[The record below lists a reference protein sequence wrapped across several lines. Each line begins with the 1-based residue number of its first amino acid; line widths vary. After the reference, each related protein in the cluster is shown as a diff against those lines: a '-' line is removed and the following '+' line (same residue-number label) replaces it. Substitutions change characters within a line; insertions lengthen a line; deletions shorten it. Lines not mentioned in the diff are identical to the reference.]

1 MKPLVRLFSVFALFY
16 LATPV
21 QALELPGPLLE
32 SGWLADKLDQVVIL
46 DVRKDVGSFTSQA
59 RMKKDKKTGKLS
71 LVSVGGHIPG
81 ARLLNYKKVRATRI
95 IDGKEVTRMLPAQ
108 PDFEALMQQA
118 GLSNDS
124 AVVIVSKGM
133 SGDDLTMAARLYW
146 QLRYFG
152 HDKVAILNGGMAQWI
167 LDGRKLTLT
176 DSEPVKG
183 DWKATAARKEM
194 LATSADVAA
203 AVAEGNVQLIDYRPV
218 SAYMGTWKKS
228 YVYDKGHIPGAKV
241 FPNELMTS
249 VSVPVKFPS
258 ADMLRDLYKGMQLD
272 TSADSI
278 AYCNSGQLG
287 AGGWFI
293 QHELLGNGKTRLYD
307 GSMHQW
313 TLEKRPVKT
322 MVLE

>member
-1 MKPLVRLFSVFALFY
+1 MKRLIRLFSVFMLFY
-16 LATPV
+16 LATPL
-21 QALELPGPLLE
+21 QAVELPGPLLE

-59 RMKKDKKTGKLS
+59 KMKKDKKTGKLS

-81 ARLLNYKKVRATRI
+81 ARLVNYKKVRATRS
-95 IDGKEVTRMLPAQ
+95 IDGKEVTHMLPAQ
-108 PDFEALMQQA
+108 PGFEALMQQA

-167 LDGRKLTLT
+167 LDGRKLTLS
-176 DSEPVKG
+176 DSEPVNG

-241 FPNELMTS
+241 FPNDLMAS
-249 VSVPVKFPS
+249 VSVPVKFLS
-258 ADMLRDLYKGMQLD
+258 ADMLHDLYTAMQLD

-293 QHELLGNGKTRLYD
+293 QHELLGNRKTRLYD

-313 TLEKRPVKT
+313 TMERRPVKA